1 MGVVIDDAIS
11 QLEQIHIVVVCL
23 LLLPQSM
30 GPKWPRSHPPT
41 SLYPTLSASTQ
52 PILTMDCTN

>member
-11 QLEQIHIVVVCL
+11 QLEQIRIALVSL
-23 LLLPQSM
+23 LVLLPSM
-30 GPKWPRSHPPT
+30 GPRSHPPT